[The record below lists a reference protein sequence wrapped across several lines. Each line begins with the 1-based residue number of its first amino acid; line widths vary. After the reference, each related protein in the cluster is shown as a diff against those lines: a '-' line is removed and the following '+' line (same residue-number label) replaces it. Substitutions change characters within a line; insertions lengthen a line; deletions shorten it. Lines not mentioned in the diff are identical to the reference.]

1 MLRDVS
7 RCLLTRMTG
16 EGLEPSTNGLTY
28 LIGFHRPPQASAR
41 RHPEVAGR
49 TSRLRIES
57 LDYPFAIAGVPR
69 LVSGAGAGS
78 APVPCL
84 LITQS
89 AGFSNLH
96 ARRYQRRC
104 GARGSQGVPAYCGM
118 HSSRSRFFPREA
130 PNGLPPGRIRS
141 PLLYRLSY
149 PVSGDALQIKPR
161 GPTRPDPLRG
171 AGDSPRLVA
180 TTTPPS
186 GKPEP
191 GRRAHCLKTLRR
203 SYLYRLS
210 ARGPGPD
217 PTGRAK
223 NIQPSRRSVRRFLIN
238 LVGPSRHEAVARL
251 PPSSRRREPG
261 RRGPPARAP
270 RRVSDATMQ
279 MGR

>member
-1 MLRDVS
+1 
-7 RCLLTRMTG
+7 MTG

-28 LIGFHRPPQASAR
+28 LIGFHRPSRAHFRVGQAAHSD
-41 RHPEVAGR
+41 G
-49 TSRLRIES
+49 SRVEG

-89 AGFSNLH
+89 AGFSNPH

-118 HSSRSRFFPREA
+118 HSSRFRFFPREA
-130 PNGLPPGRIRS
+130 PNGLPSGRIRS

-171 AGDSPRLVA
+171 AR
-180 TTTPPS
+180 TPHRWRP
-186 GKPEP
+186 
-191 GRRAHCLKTLRR
+191 
-203 SYLYRLS
+203 
-210 ARGPGPD
+210 
-217 PTGRAK
+217 
-223 NIQPSRRSVRRFLIN
+223 
-238 LVGPSRHEAVARL
+238 
-251 PPSSRRREPG
+251 
-261 RRGPPARAP
+261 PPAPGGKTETRETSSLSQNAPPIVLISTDRGRPRAST
-270 RRVSDATMQ
+270 RRNAQKIFNIRVAAFGVS
-279 MGR
+279 